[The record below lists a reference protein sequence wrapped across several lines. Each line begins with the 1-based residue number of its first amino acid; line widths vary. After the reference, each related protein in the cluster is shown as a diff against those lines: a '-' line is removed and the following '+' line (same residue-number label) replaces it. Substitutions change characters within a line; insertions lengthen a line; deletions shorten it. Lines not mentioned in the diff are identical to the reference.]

1 MSAAPV
7 IAAVDG
13 STDSLR
19 ALDWALD
26 AARRRARHRCGW
38 CTYGSTPPGARPT
51 SWSRGRPEAE
61 GDPVLDEVRTRL
73 ADRAG
78 ETPVEYVAVEGVP
91 GAVLPELGAD
101 AQLLVL
107 GSRGRG
113 GFASLLLGSNGLAA
127 ARDAECPVVVVPG
140 PAGRV
145 HGQGPA
151 EPGPRVVVGLHADSP
166 DEGVLSFAFA
176 EAARRDARLQVI
188 AAYPWPVQTWS
199 APGQLV
205 PPLVDQD
212 AVEHETRALAEGF
225 LAPHRARRPEVR
237 ADAEAL
243 PGDAAGHLVAASKD
257 ADLVVVGRHR
267 RRLLAPARMMGSGHP
282 GRTAARGEPGR
293 GGAPGPAGGLDT
305 PDGAYQTA
313 QHPAIRRV
321 PTGTPRAV
329 VCDSM
334 VAGHTRT

>member
-13 STDSLR
+13 SADSLR
-19 ALDWALD
+19 ALDWAVD
-26 AARRRARHRCGW
+26 AARRRTAPLRVVHVRQYAAWGQADVLVA
-38 CTYGSTPPGARPT
+38 GP
-51 SWSRGRPEAE
+51 PEAE

-78 ETPVEYVAVEGVP
+78 PPALEYVALEGVP
-91 GAVLPELGAD
+91 GAVLPELGGD

-127 ARDAECPVVVVPG
+127 ARDAECPVVVVPR
-140 PAGRV
+140 PGREV
-145 HGQGPA
+145 HGEGPA

-166 DEGVLSFAFA
+166 DEAVLSFAFT
-176 EAARRDARLQVI
+176 EAALRDARLQVI

-205 PPLVDQD
+205 PPAVDQD
-212 AVEHETRALAEGF
+212 AVANETRVLAEGF
-225 LAPHRARRPEVR
+225 LAPHRERHPGVR

-243 PGDAAGHLVAASKD
+243 PGDAAGLLVAASRD

-267 RRLLAPARMMGSGHP
+267 RRLLAPARMMGSVTQAVLLH
-282 GRTAARGEPGR
+282 AASP
-293 GGAPGPAGGLDT
+293 
-305 PDGAYQTA
+305 
-313 QHPAIRRV
+313 V
-321 PTGTPRAV
+321 AV
-329 VCDSM
+329 VPP
-334 VAGHTRT
+334 APPEE